1 MGKLETKLINDTR
14 KTLVLYEEASNA
26 AQTRIC
32 ELQRPNEQPASVLV
46 TNPDTKRTNV
56 AGEPSFY
63 VHSVDPND
71 SYSTLRVWCGK
82 KAVFGVS
89 TDEMLDND
97 VITIRQ
103 EGNAFIKHC
112 KPRNQKK
119 EAASPKADASASTL
133 EGDTVASTPEG
144 DMVAS
149 TPEGDVAAPT
159 PEGDA
164 RKKQKEQNTL
174 EVDPPKEQK
183 EQTTSSPL
191 GNLFKRMGNFFKTR

>member
-32 ELQRPNEQPASVLV
+32 VLQRPNEQPAAVLE

-89 TDEMLDND
+89 TDEMLDNE
-97 VITIRQ
+97 VITIRHD
-103 EGNAFIKHC
+103 GNGFNKHY

-119 EAASPKADASASTL
+119 EASPKADASASTP
-133 EGDTVASTPEG
+133 EGDTVASI
-144 DMVAS
+144 
-149 TPEGDVAAPT
+149 PEGDVAAPT

-164 RKKQKEQNTL
+164 SKKQKEQITL
-174 EVDPPKEQK
+174 EVDALKEQK

-191 GNLFKRMGNFFKTR
+191 GNLFKRIGNFFKTH

>member
-14 KTLVLYEEASNA
+14 KDLVLYEEASNA

-32 ELQRPNEQPASVLV
+32 VLQRPNEKPAAVLE
-46 TNPDTKRTNV
+46 TNTDTKRTNI

-71 SYSTLRVWCGK
+71 SYSTLRVWWGK
-82 KAVFGVS
+82 QAVFGVS

-103 EGNAFIKHC
+103 KGNEFIKDF

-119 EAASPKADASASTL
+119 EAASPKADASASTP
-133 EGDTVASTPEG
+133 EGDT
-144 DMVAS
+144 VAS

-164 RKKQKEQNTL
+164 RKKQKEQTTP
-174 EVDPPKEQK
+174 EVDAPKEQK

-191 GNLFKRMGNFFKTR
+191 GNWFKRMGNFFKTR

>member
-32 ELQRPNEQPASVLV
+32 VLQRPDEPAAVLE

-56 AGEPSFY
+56 AGEHSFY

-97 VITIRQ
+97 EITIRQ
-103 EGNAFIKHC
+103 EDNAFIKHC
-112 KPRNQKK
+112 KPRY
-119 EAASPKADASASTL
+119 E
-133 EGDTVASTPEG
+133 
-144 DMVAS
+144 
-149 TPEGDVAAPT
+149 
-159 PEGDA
+159 
-164 RKKQKEQNTL
+164 
-174 EVDPPKEQK
+174 
-183 EQTTSSPL
+183 
-191 GNLFKRMGNFFKTR
+191 LFAKNSNN

>member
-32 ELQRPNEQPASVLV
+32 VLQRPNEQPAAVLE
-46 TNPDTKRTNV
+46 TNTDTKRTNI

-89 TDEMLDND
+89 TDEMVDND

-103 EGNAFIKHC
+103 EGNAFTKDF
-112 KPRNQKK
+112 KPRYEIFAKN
-119 EAASPKADASASTL
+119 SNS
-133 EGDTVASTPEG
+133 
-144 DMVAS
+144 
-149 TPEGDVAAPT
+149 
-159 PEGDA
+159 
-164 RKKQKEQNTL
+164 
-174 EVDPPKEQK
+174 
-183 EQTTSSPL
+183 
-191 GNLFKRMGNFFKTR
+191 

>member
-32 ELQRPNEQPASVLV
+32 TLQRPNEQPVATKLE
-46 TNPDTKRTNV
+46 TNPQTKRTNV
-56 AGEPSFY
+56 VGEPSFY

-71 SYSTLRVWCGK
+71 SYSTLRVWSGK

-103 EGNAFIKHC
+103 EGNEFIKHC
-112 KPRNQKK
+112 KRRYEIFAKN
-119 EAASPKADASASTL
+119 S
-133 EGDTVASTPEG
+133 
-144 DMVAS
+144 
-149 TPEGDVAAPT
+149 
-159 PEGDA
+159 
-164 RKKQKEQNTL
+164 N
-174 EVDPPKEQK
+174 
-183 EQTTSSPL
+183 
-191 GNLFKRMGNFFKTR
+191 N

>member
-32 ELQRPNEQPASVLV
+32 VLQRPNEQPAAVLE

-103 EGNAFIKHC
+103 EDNAFIKHC
-112 KPRNQKK
+112 KPRTQKK
-119 EAASPKADASASTL
+119 EAASPKADTSASPKADASASTP
-133 EGDTVASTPEG
+133 EGDTVASTPE
-144 DMVAS
+144 S
-149 TPEGDVAAPT
+149 EVAAPT

-191 GNLFKRMGNFFKTR
+191 GNLFKRMGNFFKTH

>member
-32 ELQRPNEQPASVLV
+32 ELQRPNEQPAATKLE

-56 AGEPSFY
+56 VGKPRPMFY

-71 SYSTLRVWCGK
+71 SYSTLRVWSGK

-103 EGNAFIKHC
+103 EGNEFIKHC
-112 KPRNQKK
+112 KRRYEIFAKN
-119 EAASPKADASASTL
+119 S
-133 EGDTVASTPEG
+133 
-144 DMVAS
+144 
-149 TPEGDVAAPT
+149 
-159 PEGDA
+159 
-164 RKKQKEQNTL
+164 N
-174 EVDPPKEQK
+174 
-183 EQTTSSPL
+183 
-191 GNLFKRMGNFFKTR
+191 N